1 MKTGGPAVLV
11 YGWLIVGLFSLIISA
26 VLAEICSTYPVTGS
40 VYYWAGA
47 LAKREKSA
55 FYSFL
60 TGWVYF
66 FAYVAMM
73 SSFAYGGAKLIL
85 GLFEA
90 SVHDPLHPSFHA
102 NEFHKVLLSIL
113 ILAVWCH

>member
-1 MKTGGPAVLV
+1 MSFTLCFTNAAIIPSLFMQFDFGLKTGGPAVLV
-11 YGWLIVGLFSLIISA
+11 YGWLVVGIFSIIISS

-47 LAKREKSA
+47 LAKREKAA
-55 FYSFL
+55 FYSFV

-73 SSFAYGGAKLIL
+73 SSFAYGGAKLVL
-85 GLFEA
+85 GLFEPA
-90 SVHDPLHPSFHA
+90 I
-102 NEFHKVLLSIL
+102 NEP
-113 ILAVWCH
+113 